1 MRRTALAVAAA
12 ALVGLA
18 ACGTPTPSGLP
29 SSPAPTTGGATS
41 GRAAG
46 SASGALTPAA
56 TSATS
61 ATAASLPQLPRGG
74 RTIFPAHRLV
84 GFVGYPGS
92 SALGR
97 LGVGDL
103 DARAHEIE
111 RVAEPYAAGRTVLPV
126 LELIATVV
134 HAEPGSEGL
143 YRSRTSDRVIA
154 AHLAAARKVKG
165 ILLLDIQPGRAD
177 VLDEV
182 RSYARWLGEPDV
194 GVAFD
199 PEWAMGPGQ
208 VPMRVFGHTTG
219 EEVDKV
225 SSYLADLVRAKKLPE
240 KVFVVHQLSPSI
252 LRDEKAIRTHAGV
265 VLIKSVDGIGSR
277 AMKESTYR
285 KLTAGMP
292 KPVQAGFKLFY
303 SEDRR
308 FGPLMTPAQVLA
320 LHPQPEYVLY
330 E

>member
-1 MRRTALAVAAA
+1 MRSAPLVVASAALAC
-12 ALVGLA
+12 LA
-18 ACGTPTPSGLP
+18 ACGTPT
-29 SSPAPTTGGATS
+29 SPAP
-41 GRAAG
+41 AG
-46 SASGALTPAA
+46 PSARPASASASTPRASGAPAGPAA
-56 TSATS
+56 TA
-61 ATAASLPQLPRGG
+61 ATAPGGSGPSQLPRGG
-74 RTIFPAHRLV
+74 RTVFPQYRLV

-92 SALGR
+92 AALGR
-97 LGVGDL
+97 LGTGDL
-103 DARAHEIE
+103 DTRAREIE
-111 RVAEPYAAGRTVLPV
+111 HVAEPYAGGRTVLPV
-126 LELIATVV
+126 LELIATIV
-134 HAEPGSEGL
+134 HGEPGSDGL
-143 YRSRTSDRVIA
+143 YRSRVPDPVIA

-219 EEVDKV
+219 STINEV
-225 SSYLADLVRAKKLPE
+225 SAYLSGLVRAKELPE
-240 KVFVVHQLSPSI
+240 KVFVVHQLAPSI
-252 LRDEKAIRTHAGV
+252 LSSEKAVRAYPGV
-265 VLIKSVDGIGSR
+265 ALVKSVDGIGSR
-277 AMKESTYR
+277 AMKESTYG

-292 KPVQAGFKLFY
+292 KPVHAGFKLFY

-320 LHPQPEYVLY
+320 LRPEPEYVLY

>member
-1 MRRTALAVAAA
+1 VGAPGGPATTAVTDPSAAA
-12 ALVGLA
+12 
-18 ACGTPTPSGLP
+18 
-29 SSPAPTTGGATS
+29 
-41 GRAAG
+41 
-46 SASGALTPAA
+46 
-56 TSATS
+56 
-61 ATAASLPQLPRGG
+61 LPQLPRGG
-74 RTIFPAHRLV
+74 RTIFPQHRLV

-97 LGVGDL
+97 LGIGDL
-103 DARAHEIE
+103 DTRAGEIE
-111 RVAEPYAAGRTVLPV
+111 RIAEPYAAGRTVLPV
-126 LELIATVV
+126 LELVSTIV
-134 HAEPGSEGL
+134 HGEPGSDGR
-143 YRSRTSDRVIA
+143 YRSRVPDRIIA

-182 RSYARWLGEPDV
+182 RAYARWLGEPDV

-208 VPMRVFGHTTG
+208 LPMRVFGHTTG
-219 EEVDKV
+219 SEVNEV
-225 SSYLADLVRAKKLPE
+225 SAYLSGLVRAKKLPE
-240 KVFVVHQLSPSI
+240 KVFVVHQLAPSI
-252 LRDEKAIRTHAGV
+252 LRDEKAIRAYPGV
-265 VLIKSVDGIGSR
+265 VLVKSVDGIGSR

-285 KLTAGMP
+285 KLTVGMP
-292 KPVQAGFKLFY
+292 KAVHAGFKLFY

-320 LHPQPEYVLY
+320 LRPQPEYVLY

>member
-1 MRRTALAVAAA
+1 MRRTALAAASA
-12 ALVGLA
+12 VLVCLT
-18 ACGTPTPSGLP
+18 ACGVASTPSTAP
-29 SSPAPTTGGATS
+29 SSPAPTAGAGATS
-41 GRAAG
+41 GTTRG
-46 SASGALTPAA
+46 SASSAPTP
-56 TSATS
+56 SATS

-74 RTIFPAHRLV
+74 RTIFPQHRLV

-103 DARAHEIE
+103 DTRAREIE
-111 RVAEPYAAGRTVLPV
+111 RLAEPYAAGRTVLPV

-134 HAEPGSEGL
+134 HGEPGSDGL

-165 ILLLDIQPGRAD
+165 LLLLDIQPGRAE

-182 RSYARWLGEPDV
+182 RAYARWLGEPDV

-208 VPMRVFGHTTG
+208 VPMRAFGHTTG
-219 EEVDKV
+219 DEVNEV
-225 SSYLADLVRAKKLPE
+225 SAYLADLVRAKKLPE
-240 KVFVVHQLSPSI
+240 KVLVVHQLSPSI
-252 LRDEKAIRTHAGV
+252 LRGEKAIRARSGV

-277 AMKESTYR
+277 EMKESTYR
-285 KLTAGMP
+285 KLTTGLP
-292 KPVQAGFKLFY
+292 KPLHAGFKLFY

-308 FGPLMTPAQVLA
+308 FGPLMTPTQVLA
-320 LHPQPEYVLY
+320 LRPQPEYVLY